1 MLFKKKKKEIKCPKI
16 NLKIWMTFTEKIIE
30 ILKKPQINAEIQHNQ
45 RFKDSM
51 L

>member
-1 MLFKKKKKEIKCPKI
+1 
-16 NLKIWMTFTEKIIE
+16 MTFTEKIIE